1 VIERRFFVLSL
12 MVAVAFFLAA
22 LAAVQAPEVQAIQ
35 TAEAEPSFQNTMTG
49 TSHLPLVTRPDSVFF
64 FDDFS
69 DPNSGWLDGDDT
81 GSVVYSYQSGEYQ
94 IYIRD
99 TLWWGG
105 AAPPLDDIAD
115 YSVEAEM
122 RLHSGSKGFYGLIF
136 ERLDWNHFYL
146 FAVSPDSQEFVVLR
160 HDPAWVFLVSF
171 TSSSAIK
178 SDSAT
183 NHLRVERVG
192 EQIDVYANGQFLASV
207 NDGTYHGS
215 SDEAGLFAQSDSDV
229 PMSVRYDNFRVD
241 RLSASTARPEML
253 RLTRPDGSASE
264 GSAGFIPE
272 R

>member
-49 TSHLPLVTRPDSVFF
+49 TSHLPLVTKPDSVFF
-64 FDDFS
+64 FDE
-69 DPNSGWLDGDDT
+69 
-81 GSVVYSYQSGEYQ
+81 SGEYQ

-122 RLHSGSKGFYGLIF
+122 RLHSGSEGFYGLIF

-215 SDEAGLFAQSDSDV
+215 SDEAGVFAQSDSDV

-241 RLSASTARPEML
+241 RLSASTTRPEML